1 MSQEMLVWQI
11 RQRAEALDD
20 VAVLDRATE
29 LAATLVDHTP
39 VGHERR
45 RLRLAMGAE
54 LLVLR
59 FEWAGRFPQDLEVA
73 CEMAGLIPEAPPGEL
88 RLAPY
93 ILNVRAQAWYMLG
106 NARGDTAALRQV
118 LQVLD
123 EPRPPAVLDAGHQ
136 QLFDAQACS
145 LRGLA
150 ELALFRHTGEGGL
163 LEGAVEHARRA
174 VETFPEAS
182 DLPVDPGPARA
193 VLRVNLG
200 ETLRYRHHQNGAES
214 DLTDAFDALTRAL
227 GELPVSHPA
236 LAIALTNL
244 GGILQAAYHAQG
256 DPDLL
261 VAAVDQFRKVLTAT
275 GSADSRLPQRRSNL
289 VLALLMVHDYTGGHE
304 PLHEAVALA
313 RQAVIPGDW
322 SGGHLSAHTDVYSAG
337 MLGAALVRRGDLLHE
352 AADFAEAVDVLLRAA
367 AVPAEGDPELPDLL
381 KLLADAHFARYD
393 AFDDPADLE
402 AATATAQ
409 RMLSLPHIYRT
420 DEVQCLTQLA
430 RFRTRA
436 AARHAPGAPD
446 SARAQRAELDA
457 AVSVHRRLVS
467 LTGSDAFDAVA
478 RAVGLCDALG
488 KRYRLT
494 GDPQDL
500 TDALAL
506 SAAAALNE
514 RAGEYDRLAA
524 LRLYAE
530 LLWDKTERDGD
541 PADLRQAMALWK
553 ITAESPLLTPEARV
567 QDARR
572 RAAGA
577 ASLGDWSE
585 ATDALTGAVA
595 LLPQLAW
602 HGTGWSSRENVL
614 ERLAGLASDA
624 AACAIRAD
632 RPREALTLLERG
644 RSVLW
649 RQVLHF
655 RADLTTLREEH
666 PDLVR
671 DLEETREAMRRGGGT
686 GRFLPAPRDGDGPD
700 TRMRG
705 PEVDRHMALARRWD
719 DLVAQVRALPGQ
731 EEFLRVPP
739 FAGVP
744 EHGPDLA
751 VLNVSDYGCHA
762 LLVRGG
768 AVTALPLATTLAEVS
783 GHTQRFLDAVDS
795 PEAGDP
801 AAPER
806 DGSLA
811 GGELPADVAADTL
824 AWLYETVAG
833 PVLDTFGVPD
843 RAPDG
848 RDAPR
853 IIWSPTGP
861 LTFLPLHAAGLHTTR
876 HHAAPRTVMD
886 RAVSSYSPSLE
897 SVSDDGG
904 AQGVRSVLPPSGR
917 GLLVVDVGDL
927 PQPRDLP
934 GAKAEADLLEDLFPE
949 ALRLSGVRA
958 DRDSV
963 LRGLDACSWA
973 HFACHGAQ
981 TVDDP
986 SAAGLVLHGE
996 EVSLADLSRARRTPA
1011 RLAFL
1016 SACDTFRG
1024 GGRVADESLTLATGL
1039 RTAGWHDVV
1048 AAVYQADDAV
1058 SGQIVHAVYAGL
1070 AAGRPVHEALHE
1082 AVLRWRDIL
1091 PVDPRPW
1098 AHFVHIGP

>member
-11 RQRAEALDD
+11 RQRAEALGD

-29 LAATLVDHTP
+29 LAVTLVDHTP
-39 VGHERR
+39 AGHERR

-59 FEWAGRFPQDLEVA
+59 FEWAGRSPQDLEVA
-73 CEMAGLIPEAPPGEL
+73 CELAGLIPQAPPGEL

-106 NARGDTAALRQV
+106 NARGDTAALGQV
-118 LQVLD
+118 LQALD
-123 EPRPPAVLDAGHQ
+123 EPRQPTALDAGHQ
-136 QLFDAQACS
+136 QLFDAQAWS

-163 LEGAVEHARRA
+163 LEGAVAYARRA

-200 ETLRYRHHQNGAES
+200 ETLRYRYHRTGAES

-227 GELPVSHPA
+227 AELPVSHPA
-236 LAIALTNL
+236 LAIALTDL

-256 DPDLL
+256 DADLL
-261 VAAVDQFRKVLTAT
+261 VAAVDQFRKVLAAT
-275 GSADSRLPQRRSNL
+275 GPADSRLPQRRSNL
-289 VLALLMVHDYTGGHE
+289 VLALLMVHDHTGSHE

-337 MLGAALVRRGDLLHE
+337 ALGAALVRRGDLLHE
-352 AADFAEAVDVLLRAA
+352 AADFTEAVDVLLRAA

-393 AFDDPADLE
+393 AFGDPADLE

-409 RMLSLPHIYRT
+409 RMLSLPHIYST
-420 DEVQCLTQLA
+420 DEVECLTQLA
-430 RFRTRA
+430 RFRMRAVARSAPASTRS
-436 AARHAPGAPD
+436 R
-446 SARAQRAELDA
+446 RADIDA
-457 AVSVHRRLVS
+457 VVSVRRRLVS
-467 LTGSDAFDAVA
+467 LTDPDAFDAVA
-478 RAVGLCDALG
+478 RAVDLSDALRT
-488 KRYRLT
+488 RYRLT

-506 SAAAALNE
+506 SGAAVLNE
-514 RAGEYDRLAA
+514 GAGEHDRLAA
-524 LRLYAE
+524 LRLYAT
-530 LLWDKTERDGD
+530 LLTDQARRDGD
-541 PADLRQAMALWK
+541 PAGLRQATALWK
-553 ITAESPLLTPEARV
+553 VTAASPLLTPEARV
-567 QDARR
+567 QDARLR
-572 RAAGA
+572 AETAAG
-577 ASLGDWSE
+577 LDDWSE

-602 HGTGWSSRENVL
+602 HGTGWSSREKVL
-614 ERLAGLASDA
+614 EGLAGLASDA

-655 RADLTTLREEH
+655 RADLTALREEQ

-686 GRFLPAPRDGDGPD
+686 GRFLPAPRGGHGPD

-719 DLVAQVRALPGQ
+719 DLVARVRALPGQ
-731 EEFLRVPP
+731 EQFLRVPP

-744 EHGPDLA
+744 GNGPDLA
-751 VLNVSDYGCHA
+751 VLNVSVYGCHA

-768 AVTALPLATTLAEVS
+768 AVTSLPLATTPDEVS
-783 GHTQRFLDAVDS
+783 GHTRRFLDAVES

-801 AAPER
+801 AGER
-806 DGSLA
+806 PGSPA

-824 AWLYETVAG
+824 AWLYEAVAG
-833 PVLDTFGVPD
+833 PVLDAFGVPD

-853 IIWSPTGP
+853 IVWSPTGP
-861 LTFLPLHAAGLHTTR
+861 LTFLPLHAAGLHTSR
-876 HHAAPRTVMD
+876 HHTAPRTVMD
-886 RAVSSYSPSLE
+886 RAVSSYSPSLD
-897 SVSDDGG
+897 SVRDDG
-904 AQGVRSVLPPSGR
+904 AAPGVRSVLPPSGR

-927 PQPRDLP
+927 PHPRDLP
-934 GAKAEADLLEDLFPE
+934 GAQAEADLLEDLFPE

-1070 AAGRPVHEALHE
+1070 VAGRPVHEALHE

>member
-11 RQRAEALDD
+11 RQRAEALGD

-29 LAATLVDHTP
+29 LAVTLVDHTP

-59 FEWAGRFPQDLEVA
+59 FEWAGRSPQDLEIA

-106 NARGDTAALRQV
+106 NTRGDTAALRQV
-118 LQVLD
+118 LQALD
-123 EPRPPAVLDAGHQ
+123 EPRPPTDLDAGHQ
-136 QLFDAQACS
+136 QLFDAQAYG

-150 ELALFRHTGEGGL
+150 ELALFRQTGEEGL
-163 LEGAVEHARRA
+163 LERAVEHVRRA
-174 VETFPEAS
+174 VETYPEAS
-182 DLPVDPGPARA
+182 DLPVDPGPGRA
-193 VLRVNLG
+193 LMRVNLG
-200 ETLRYRHHQNGAES
+200 VALRYRHHQTGAAS
-214 DLTDAFDALTRAL
+214 DLKDSFDALILAL
-227 GELPVSHPA
+227 GELPVSHPG

-244 GGILQAAYHAQG
+244 GGTLQAAYHAQG

-261 VAAVDQFRKVLTAT
+261 VAAVDQFRKVLAAT
-275 GSADSRLPQRRSNL
+275 GPADSRLPQRRSNL
-289 VLALLMVHDYTGGHE
+289 VLALLMVHEYTGGHE
-304 PLHEAVALA
+304 PLHEAVPLA
-313 RQAVIPGDW
+313 RQAAIPGDW
-322 SGGHLSAHTDVYSAG
+322 SGGHLSAQTDVYSAG
-337 MLGAALVRRGDLLHE
+337 ALGAALVRRGDLLHE
-352 AADFAEAVDVLLRAA
+352 ASDFTEAVDVLRRAA
-367 AVPAEGDPELPDLL
+367 ALPAEGDPELPDLL
-381 KLLADAHFARYD
+381 KLLADAYFARYD
-393 AFDDPADLE
+393 AFGDPADLE

-409 RMLSLPHIYRT
+409 RMLSLPHIYSS
-420 DEVQCLTQLA
+420 DEVECLTQLA
-430 RFRTRA
+430 RFRMRAVARSAPASTRS
-436 AARHAPGAPD
+436 R
-446 SARAQRAELDA
+446 RAELDA
-457 AVSVHRRLVS
+457 VVSVRRRLVS
-467 LTGSDAFDAVA
+467 LTGPDAFDAAA
-478 RAVGLCDALG
+478 RAVGLSEALH

-506 SAAAALNE
+506 TGAAVLDE
-514 RAGEYDRLAA
+514 RAGEHDRLAS

-530 LLWDKTERDGD
+530 LLTDQARRDGD
-541 PADLRQAMALWK
+541 PAGLRQAMALWK
-553 ITAESPLLTPEARV
+553 VTAASPLLTPEARV
-567 QDARR
+567 QDARLR
-572 RAAGA
+572 AKTAAG
-577 ASLGDWSE
+577 LGDWSE

-614 ERLAGLASDA
+614 EGLAGLASDA

-655 RADLTTLREEH
+655 RADLTALREEH
-666 PDLVR
+666 PELVR
-671 DLEETREAMRRGGGT
+671 DLEETREAMGRGGGT
-686 GRFLPAPRDGDGPD
+686 GRFLPTPRDGDGPD

-731 EEFLRVPP
+731 EQFLRVPP

-768 AVTALPLATTLAEVS
+768 AVTALPLATTPAEVS
-783 GHTQRFLDAVDS
+783 GHTSRFLDAVDS

-806 DGSLA
+806 DGSPI
-811 GGELPADVAADTL
+811 GVELPADVAADTL

-833 PVLDTFGVPD
+833 PVLDALGVPD

-897 SVSDDGG
+897 SVTDHGEG
-904 AQGVRSVLPPSGR
+904 PGVRSVLPPSGR

-927 PQPRDLP
+927 PHPRDLP
-934 GAKAEADLLEDLFPE
+934 GAKAEADLLEELFPE